1 MIRYNFENGLTIHE
15 IKALYGAVGFDE
27 YLKNVAETAEGLAN
41 STIMTARDDDRLV
54 GLIRGVSDMHTILFI
69 DDLLVLPEYSED
81 GVEEE
86 LLKQFTDY
94 FKQIDR
100 IVALGRTDNV
110 TKLLKKAGF
119 AANDAKGSSCLVRPR
134 HLLEIKY

>member
-27 YLKNVAETAEGLAN
+27 YLNNVAETAEGLAN
-41 STIMTARDDDRLV
+41 STIMTARDDGRLV

-100 IVALGRTDNV
+100 IVALGRTGNV
-110 TKLLKKAGF
+110 TRLLKQAGF
-119 AANDAKGSSCLVRPR
+119 NASDTQGSSCLVRPR
-134 HLLEIKY
+134 RLLEIKY